1 MLAQEVELTPL
12 EKTQA
17 ETERISS
24 LVDNL
29 NKLKIS
35 GYIQSDL
42 QFGQKDASLKV
53 GTAKSSTEDN
63 YTRIGLRRGRLKFT
77 YSDLF
82 EGAPNTAVAQFE
94 MTEKA
99 VEVKELYF
107 SVTEPW
113 TRWVSLQA
121 GVANRP
127 FGYEIPYSSS
137 SLETPERSTACNLL
151 FPNEVDLGGMLTIQ
165 APKDHA

>member
-1 MLAQEVELTPL
+1 MKKILVGSLLCLSTVSVLAQEVELTPL

-53 GTAKSSTEDN
+53 GSAKQV
-63 YTRIGLRRGRLKFT
+63 RKIIIH
-77 YSDLF
+77 
-82 EGAPNTAVAQFE
+82 V
-94 MTEKA
+94 
-99 VEVKELYF
+99 
-107 SVTEPW
+107 
-113 TRWVSLQA
+113 
-121 GVANRP
+121 
-127 FGYEIPYSSS
+127 
-137 SLETPERSTACNLL
+137 
-151 FPNEVDLGGMLTIQ
+151 
-165 APKDHA
+165 

>member
-1 MLAQEVELTPL
+1 MKKILVGSLLCLSTVSVLAQEVELTPL

-53 GTAKSSTEDN
+53 TFLSSLKKSSTPTS
-63 YTRIGLRRGRLKFT
+63 YL
-77 YSDLF
+77 
-82 EGAPNTAVAQFE
+82 
-94 MTEKA
+94 
-99 VEVKELYF
+99 
-107 SVTEPW
+107 
-113 TRWVSLQA
+113 
-121 GVANRP
+121 
-127 FGYEIPYSSS
+127 SS
-137 SLETPERSTACNLL
+137 
-151 FPNEVDLGGMLTIQ
+151 
-165 APKDHA
+165 